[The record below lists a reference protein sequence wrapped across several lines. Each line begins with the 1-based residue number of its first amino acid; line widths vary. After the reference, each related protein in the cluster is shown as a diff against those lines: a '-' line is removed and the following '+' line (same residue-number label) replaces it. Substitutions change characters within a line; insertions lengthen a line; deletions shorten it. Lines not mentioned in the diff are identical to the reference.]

1 MNTSEKGI
9 NLIKGYEQCR
19 LYAYRDSVGVLTIG
33 WGHIKNVYAG
43 QAITQQQAD
52 EFLKQD
58 LAVVEKVINDTGL
71 KLSQNQFDA
80 LVSWIYNLGAGALYK
95 STMYKYLKE
104 GRNEI
109 DVTDQLVK
117 WHNAGGKPLL
127 GLKRRR
133 VSEAN
138 MFLGRELYYVNKGE
152 KIVKK

>member
-1 MNTSEKGI
+1 MITSEKGI
-9 NLIKGYEQCR
+9 KLIKGYEQCR

-33 WGHIKNVYAG
+33 WGHTKNVYAG
-43 QAITQQQAD
+43 QAITQKQAD

-58 LAVVEKVINDTGL
+58 LEASEKVINDTGL
-71 KLSQNQFDA
+71 TLTQNQFDA

-95 STMYKYLKE
+95 STMYKYLKA
-104 GRNEI
+104 GRKDEEI
-109 DVTDQLVK
+109 TDQMVL

-138 MFLGRELYYVNKGE
+138 MFLGRELYYVKKGE
-152 KIVKK
+152 KIMKK

>member
-9 NLIKGYEQCR
+9 NLIKGFEQCR

-33 WGHIKNVYAG
+33 WGHTKNVYAG

-52 EFLKQD
+52 EYLKQD
-58 LAVVEKVINDTGL
+58 LAAFEKVINDTGL
-71 KLSQNQFDA
+71 KLTQNQFDA

-104 GRNEI
+104 GRNEV

-138 MFLGRELYYVNKGE
+138 MYLGRELYYIGKGE